1 MSEWWTY
8 RLFDFL
14 LFSPD
19 TYYRLFALYNAA
31 VWPLQIAGIAAG
43 LAILA
48 LIVRRPPWA
57 GRAIGVLL
65 AICWAWVA
73 GGYFASR
80 YATINWAATYF
91 ASAFAFEA
99 LLLIAS
105 LIVARRLSFAKASSL
120 CRKAGLALLAFALFL
135 QPLIG
140 PLAGRNWTEIELFGV
155 APDPTVLATL
165 GVLLA
170 ADRIRWELLVI
181 PLLWCLISGATL
193 WAMAAP
199 DALLLP
205 LAAFLAV
212 VLASYRSHGASARG

>member
-8 RLFDFL
+8 RLSDFL

-31 VWPLQIAGIAAG
+31 VWPFQIASIAAG

-48 LIVRRPPWA
+48 LLVRRPAWA

-65 AICWAWVA
+65 AICWVWVA
-73 GGYFASR
+73 WGYFASR
-80 YATINWAATYF
+80 YATINWAATSF
-91 ASAFAFEA
+91 AWAFAFEA
-99 LLLIAS
+99 LLLILS
-105 LIVARRLSFAKASSL
+105 VVVGGRLSFTKAAMSL
-120 CRKAGLALLAFALFL
+120 CRKAGLALFAFALFC

-181 PLLWCLISGATL
+181 PLLWCLIAGATH

-199 DALLLP
+199 EAFLLP
-205 LAAFLAV
+205 LAALLTVA
-212 VLASYRSHGASARG
+212 LASY